1 MSGYDAVILA
11 TLAGFIL
18 LAYVLLAPV
27 YRFLKREERLSKD
40 WTPEK
45 LAARSRE
52 TKPSGDGAPR
62 EGDPT
67 VQDLG

>member
-11 TLAGFIL
+11 TLAGFFL

-27 YRFLKREERLSKD
+27 YRFLKREERLSKE

-45 LAARSRE
+45 LAARTRK
-52 TKPSGDGAPR
+52 TTSGDGAPK

-67 VQDLG
+67 AEDLH